1 MLGSRLK
8 TCTNE
13 SQEPV
18 PQGCL
23 DIAINRTIEGISHV
37 LEKRSLS
44 EDDAVTV
51 NGGAELSYGIFDK
64 LRSKRWLNC
73 WDIAAALE
81 MIDRPAFVQLGP
93 SIPLYRKDANGEVTP
108 FSNPLYR
115 WRKKI
120 DEYKCEGKNDLKGP
134 QVYICPLNVN
144 ANHFTLLE
152 INKQT
157 KMIYH
162 YDSMVSNGV
171 IHCKTKSIVT
181 RRVVEVCGSDSL
193 FNNGA
198 NPYRLN
204 LRTSVWATPRR

>member
-1 MLGSRLK
+1 MLGCRLK
-8 TCTNE
+8 THTNE

-64 LRSKRWLNC
+64 LRSKKWLNC
-73 WDIAAALE
+73 WDIAAAPE

-93 SIPLYRKDANGEVTP
+93 SIPLHKKDANGEVTP
-108 FSNPLYR
+108 LSNPLYR

-120 DEYKCEGKNDLKGP
+120 DEYKCEGKNDLEGP

-152 INKQT
+152 INEQT

-162 YDSMVSNGV
+162 YDSMASNGI
-171 IHCKTKSIVT
+171 IHRKTKSTAI
-181 RRVVEVCGSDSL
+181 RRMVEVRGSDSL
-193 FNNGA
+193 FNDGA
-198 NPYRLN
+198 DFYRLN
-204 LRTSVWATPRR
+204 PRTWV